1 MKKTMVRLLA
11 AACVLA
17 MAGCSSAAAPETDAE
32 PEVIE
37 VTDLKGRTVTLP
49 KEINKVVVTF
59 NMEEYFAVA
68 GDQAMDKLVGWSHK
82 YWEGRRQDAYDAFT
96 AVYPELAELPDVGYN
111 GDISAEAII
120 ALQPDVVLASST
132 GANYDALEPAFE
144 NLHNAG
150 IECVFFDFHAQTLEK
165 HSESIRLLGKIL
177 NQEDRAEEIVA
188 FYSDQMAAVS
198 DRLTDL
204 SDQDR
209 PRVYM
214 EFSMGPDQFGNTWS
228 EQMWGAL
235 IRTCGGTN
243 IAAGMEGASVEIAP
257 EQIISA
263 NPEII
268 LFTCSPRDDVDN
280 NVVLGYGADKEKAL
294 ANLSAYEARSGWAE
308 LDAVKNHRLG
318 ALYHDLSRHIFDFA
332 GAQFLAKEIHP
343 ELFADL
349 DPEANLE
356 EFFTRFM
363 PVKLNGVWTVTERE

>member
-1 MKKTMVRLLA
+1 MKKTMIRLLA

-268 LFTCSPRDDVDN
+268 LFTCSPRDDVDS

-356 EFFTRFM
+356 EFFSRFM

>member
-356 EFFTRFM
+356 EFFSRFM

>member
-268 LFTCSPRDDVDN
+268 LFTCSPRDDVDS

-356 EFFTRFM
+356 EFFSRFM